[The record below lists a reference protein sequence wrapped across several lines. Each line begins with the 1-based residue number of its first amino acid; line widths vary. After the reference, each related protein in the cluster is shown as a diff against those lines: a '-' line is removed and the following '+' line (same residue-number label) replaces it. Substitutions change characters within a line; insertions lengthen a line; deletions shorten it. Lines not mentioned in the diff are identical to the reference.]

1 MPQLQ
6 QLGSAIE
13 NKGIYRLILR
23 DDLAPTIHIERDG
36 QKQEMPVCYVGQAVS
51 IKDRWYQHVKKMI
64 GAMPAGNEK
73 VYE

>member
-6 QLGSAIE
+6 ALGSIIDTR
-13 NKGIYRLILR
+13 GIYRLVLK
-23 DDLAPTIHIERDG
+23 DGLAAPLHVLRDG
-36 QKQEMPVCYVGQAVS
+36 QEEELPVCYVGQAVS

-64 GAMPAGNEK
+64 GVMPTGNEK

>member
-6 QLGSAIE
+6 ALSSVIDTR
-13 NKGIYRLILR
+13 GIYRLVLR
-23 DDLAPTIHIERDG
+23 DGLAAPLRVLRDG
-36 QKQEMPVCYVGQAVS
+36 QEEELPVCYVGQAVS

-64 GAMPAGNEK
+64 GVMPTGNEK